1 MNTSICNSDVP
12 KIVTKMFLMG
22 TLKNCIQNLPS
33 LSFYNQTRT
42 LKKGTRTLSTYR
54 CARGSTSLE
63 SFHLHLNR
71 FIPSEITVC
80 GSILILLTGTDSELH
95 VIGTSA
101 NDVHYQAFLLE
112 GLYRWNQDRASQAV
126 EVEAP
131 LFHIYSGLL

>member
-1 MNTSICNSDVP
+1 
-12 KIVTKMFLMG
+12 MFLMG
-22 TLKNCIQNLPS
+22 SLKNCIQCLPS
-33 LSFYNQTRT
+33 LSLYQTRT
-42 LKKGTRTLSTYR
+42 LKKGTKTLPMYR

-71 FIPSEITVC
+71 FIPGEITVC
-80 GSILILLTGTDSELH
+80 GSILFLLTCTDSELY

-101 NDVHYQAFLLE
+101 NDVHCQAFLLK

>member
-1 MNTSICNSDVP
+1 
-12 KIVTKMFLMG
+12 MG
-22 TLKNCIQNLPS
+22 SLKNCIQYLPRLS
-33 LSFYNQTRT
+33 LYNQTRT
-42 LKKGTRTLSTYR
+42 LKKGTKTLSTYR